1 MVSTC
6 HRECSAIHGEFN
18 TINGETGGSHGD
30 IREIN
35 GDCNSTQG
43 ELWGQLQDYR
53 ECCEYQYSTHRPS
66 PSVTLDSPYSHS
78 PASDRDTWRCLCDK
92 CDPCASYAPPVRVQ
106 YALGDASTTIVRP
119 IATVHSRLSR
129 GENFKHV

>member
-1 MVSTC
+1 MAISGRLMGIATRL
-6 HRECSAIHGEFN
+6 REN
-18 TINGETGGSHGD
+18 YGD
-30 IREIN
+30 SYKIIENAVNVQFDI
-35 GDCNSTQG
+35 SMS
-43 ELWGQLQDYR
+43 
-53 ECCEYQYSTHRPS
+53 YSTRSPS
-66 PSVTLDSPYSHS
+66 PSVALDSPYSHL
-78 PASDRDTWRCLCDK
+78 PASDRDTWICLCDK